1 MLSDFHLAACCS
13 CYGDSDKV
21 IGVLVF
27 SGSGYARINK
37 LGKLILEIPTS
48 NEEQILTYL

>member
-1 MLSDFHLAACCS
+1 MLLDFHLAVCCS

-27 SGSGYARINK
+27 SGSGCARTNK
-37 LGKLILEIPTS
+37 LGNLILEIPTS
-48 NEEQILTYL
+48 GEEQILTYL